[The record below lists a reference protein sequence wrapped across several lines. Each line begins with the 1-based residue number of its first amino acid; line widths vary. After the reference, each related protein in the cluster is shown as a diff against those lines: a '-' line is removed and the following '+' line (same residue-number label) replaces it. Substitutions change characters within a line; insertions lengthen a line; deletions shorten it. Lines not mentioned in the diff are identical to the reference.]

1 MSGARSHVVKRL
13 WRGRARSR
21 AAVARS
27 RWGRYDAWVTTSPQ
41 HHYVVSATPLPSVP
55 WLRTGNRWLALP
67 CIHPAD
73 GSLHALGMLHRG
85 ARAAV
90 EFAGGPGFADGNAQP
105 LARLAFYLIAPTS
118 DDGLTTW
125 NVLDD
130 LLGEGTKS
138 YPILRKR

>member
-1 MSGARSHVVKRL
+1 V
-13 WRGRARSR
+13 
-21 AAVARS
+21 AVARP
-27 RWGRYDAWVTTSPQ
+27 GLARYDAWVTTSPQ

-55 WLRTGNRWLALP
+55 WLRTGNHWLALP

-105 LARLAFYLIAPTS
+105 LARLGFSVNGTPVSLARTGHALERAMEWLTKYTS
-118 DDGLTTW
+118 S
-125 NVLDD
+125 
-130 LLGEGTKS
+130 S
-138 YPILRKR
+138 YPLHIPCTEFYP